1 MAAPTPKTQ
10 IVNGKE
16 YLSCMNI
23 YDLHSF
29 CISFRS
35 QLNQVRRFGRMQA
48 CGELFYDWKKCMTA
62 KVRHIYIRGISKG
75 FRGCIPV
82 FFLPFLF
89 PESLSC
95 TALPG

>member
-10 IVNGKE
+10 IVNGQE
-16 YLSCMNI
+16 YYSCMYI

-35 QLNQVRRFGRMQA
+35 QLNQVRRYGRMQE

-62 KVRHIYIRGISKG
+62 KV
-75 FRGCIPV
+75 FRSDHLNCLIFCFDV
-82 FFLPFLF
+82 
-89 PESLSC
+89 
-95 TALPG
+95 